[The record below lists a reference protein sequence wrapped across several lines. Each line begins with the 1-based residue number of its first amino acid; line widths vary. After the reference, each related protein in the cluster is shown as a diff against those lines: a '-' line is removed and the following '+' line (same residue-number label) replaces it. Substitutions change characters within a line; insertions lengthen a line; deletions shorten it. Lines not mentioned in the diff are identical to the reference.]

1 MKSYEMGSG
10 KGRRT
15 FRILNGN
22 PGQNFVELN
31 NSIEKLQI
39 FHWKCLKFTKW
50 QKIFFTYD
58 QTATLFKMIFLWN

>member
-10 KGRRT
+10 KGQRI

-31 NSIEKLQI
+31 YSIEKLQI
-39 FHWKCLKFTKW
+39 F
-50 QKIFFTYD
+50 Q
-58 QTATLFKMIFLWN
+58 